1 MINKILR
8 VLAVF
13 FFCLTTFTAGAA
25 TLTKNG
31 KLYLKPNNNWRRD
44 NARFAAYFFLRDNG
58 DKDGTWVSMTDSNC
72 DGVYEVTVPDK
83 NLNYVI
89 FCRMNPNTAAN
100 NWNNGV
106 KWNQTADLQGPS
118 NNNNL
123 YTITENNDNWS
134 SGSWSKITGGC
145 YVAGNGS
152 TGNPWCGGASWNAT
166 GSKLDANGQIKFSKV
181 PSGTYEFKVVSD
193 GQWLGYDKFTA
204 TGSNITC
211 SDNGGNIKF
220 TTTGCADITI
230 KYTSCKTT
238 VNVSYYPT
246 TYYLAIGNTEVE
258 MKLNDAKT
266 EYVVSNQK
274 ITSTDVV
281 KVLVES
287 ACGNVE
293 YKNLDAASCSTV
305 KSTASGITF
314 QKDGYYDFYFK
325 LDNNQLYVGA
335 NSTNPANADKYYLM
349 GIGGDWDNGI
359 LLEANTASAGEY
371 MLLNQPIAADD
382 EFKIVKTSL
391 CADRVYYDN
400 VKESP
405 CSAKVTGGSGNNIKL
420 PTGTYDFYFKESEGI
435 YITPSPSAIKYYLM
449 GINNDWANGIEL
461 KESNENDYELVLT
474 GQEISKAT
482 DAIKIVKKS
491 PCGDEFYA
499 DVKIDSP
506 VPYSFDTD
514 GNIVLEDGSYDFY
527 FDKNTNQIYIG
538 GEITDAQKVFLDPKV
553 GSASTW
559 RDPNETWDKE
569 DARIAVYYFTYD
581 DSKPVG
587 WVTATKCNSYFYA
600 QIPAGYDGYNWVR
613 IKGDT
618 NDWEHDVNQ
627 TDGIKYDSKNT
638 LTKLTGW
645 NQDDHNEIQ
654 YSGVCG
660 EDYENIVCE
669 KEELVII
676 NDTVFVTI
684 NQFVEADPCKYVFKS
699 FEQAFAV
706 LKTKTEICDA
716 SENSMKDL
724 REDVITLKKHV
735 VMQVVFGPM
744 PYRGTEYVGMSGGHV
759 ADASAI
765 FFRNINNTPDAQ
777 YSLVVRTADPKGN
790 RAVLQHPVIRRS
802 RNIVFDNLDIISDSN
817 LRDNALDIDTG
828 EGIDNLE
835 NLSEDYNIVKRPGD
849 ADPSSNITLKNCFL
863 ESFGRNCIHLVGIKG
878 FYAENN
884 EFHTHFDYAAAGG
897 VSSDESMDVVDWGGT
912 IKFINCRDVKFLRNN
927 SEGTLAT
934 SFFIQG
940 CERMLIMNNV
950 FWNENAVAVKN
961 VHETGSTIA
970 NVRLVSFGDKAS
982 ELKLQNIGIYYNTF
996 FIKNNEV
1003 GDGSYDYFD
1012 FFRLGGKE
1020 QPVTGN
1026 IINNFDPN
1034 TIRFQYNNCYS
1045 YDDDIKGN
1053 NDKQNI
1059 EDYAKEHSI
1068 TDDVKTLLFYLQ
1080 GIGQSTDWCQ
1090 CFKYNNFWS
1099 KYDAEE
1105 GHQSSKFEIGKFC
1118 VDGSSGNFETY
1129 NLFENVENN
1138 VCKTDPSRPGSL
1150 VVVGEGLNIGMQIKE
1165 DVSLQGAD
1173 EIFSDRLNPLNEG
1186 NTARPRYPVDV
1197 DNESLS
1203 PYDKINTEPGVINLY
1218 TSKIVGSQ
1226 TTDVLLTSIDLD
1238 ASEVSLSIV
1247 DAHDNTF
1254 DNDPVVLALTDSE
1267 GETISSL
1274 ETVSLKNTPVYITFV
1289 RPENPEKNMDYEA
1302 FLKIM
1307 PAGKNVSEDEKQLVL
1322 RIPVHGHYYHE
1333 LNKIPGAWTVGAF
1346 QQGKKTP
1353 VNTIIWHGTAS
1364 VDWDDRNNWYKTD
1377 GTLVTCLDDLTED
1390 LTVIIPNKDSEK
1402 YITPPNGIS
1411 RYPLLPNIS
1420 NEEAVKKRNENT
1432 EAVNAGSNFDELNPK
1447 LAHTIDMEYGATIVG
1462 VEYLKNQNYAEVKT
1476 EFTARRH
1483 DWLLVGG
1490 VVNPFKLDAEGN
1502 REKDNEGNFVTR
1514 PMVSGDYY
1522 LGHLP
1527 HVYMHSA
1534 NINENSVGWN
1544 ESFAPLDV
1552 EVHPKE
1558 VFAVRLP
1565 NQYGPKKWPA
1575 EVYNRKNAPEIPY
1588 DGNAP
1593 HTYQYTG
1600 RFYNQ
1605 GKNLVYENLEPEKP
1619 VLLTNTYPANINA
1632 YEFQKEKG
1640 TIQIYDYDNKEFRVV
1655 GNDEKDA
1662 EILSQHGFL
1671 FTVGGDRTRLEVQQN
1686 FLNFTGT
1693 GHRSAADEI
1702 YSFRIK
1708 TTNYKESVSSEV
1720 YISFDE
1726 LKEDVANYFT
1736 DAPKVFNGKQTA
1748 LAELYVMRYDKK
1760 WAGISIPEMT
1770 KPIPLGVKVASN
1782 DQKFIF
1788 SLAKS
1793 NLPYEIFLEDR
1804 QEGKTYNLSAGERC
1818 VVEDLV
1824 KGNCEGRFYIN
1835 LQEILEEDEEDDV
1848 PTEVEDASAS
1858 DAGIDIFTQGN
1869 TVVVSSEV
1877 ELKTVIVSDISGKT
1891 QEYKVSGQ
1899 YVRLD
1904 LPVAIGVYTINVIGE
1919 NATRVEKIKLN

>member
-1 MINKILR
+1 MKKILS

-13 FFCLTTFTAGAA
+13 FLCLTSFTAGAA
-25 TLTKNG
+25 NIKEGTII
-31 KLYLKPNNNWRRD
+31 YLKPNSNWVQG
-44 NARFAAYFFLRDNG
+44 NARFAVYFCENG
-58 DKDGTWVSMTDSNC
+58 EKWVDMTLC
-72 DGVYEVTVPDK
+72 ADGVYSAVTPAANNGNGFPKIV
-83 NLNYVI
+83 
-89 FCRMNPNTAAN
+89 FCRMNPSSTAN
-100 NWNNGV
+100 NWDNR
-106 KWNQTADLQGPS
+106 WDQTVDITDYTEGKI
-118 NNNNL
+118 L
-123 YTITENNDNWS
+123 YTINSGAWNNAGGAWS
-134 SGSWSKITGGC
+134 TWEFFITG
-145 YVAGNGS
+145 NGVS
-152 TGNPWCGGASWNAT
+152 DNPWCNENAWNPGLCENKLVNNKITFTNIPEGDYSFKITNGSWAT
-166 GSKLDANGQIKFSKV
+166 
-181 PSGTYEFKVVSD
+181 TYGYSSNFDRGNSTKSDYIEYTNDNDDNIVVKTSV
-193 GQWLGYDKFTA
+193 
-204 TGSNITC
+204 C
-211 SDNGGNIKF
+211 SDI
-220 TTTGCADITI
+220 
-230 KYTSCKTT
+230 T
-238 VNVSYYPT
+238 VNFNSST
-246 TYYLAIGNTEVE
+246 
-258 MKLNDAKT
+258 K
-266 EYVVSNQK
+266 K
-274 ITSTDVV
+274 ITVQ
-281 KVLVES
+281 
-287 ACGNVE
+287 A
-293 YKNLDAASCSTV
+293 
-305 KSTASGITF
+305 TF
-314 QKDGYYDFYFK
+314 HE
-325 LDNNQLYVGA
+325 
-335 NSTNPANADKYYLM
+335 PKYYLM
-349 GIGGDWDNGI
+349 GVDTDGNGETSDNWV
-359 LLEANTASAGEY
+359 
-371 MLLNQPIAADD
+371 ADSNY
-382 EFKIVKTSL
+382 ELIPSQEPG
-391 CADRVYYDN
+391 
-400 VKESP
+400 KE
-405 CSAKVTGGSGNNIKL
+405 N
-420 PTGTYDFYFKESEGI
+420 
-435 YITPSPSAIKYYLM
+435 
-449 GINNDWANGIEL
+449 
-461 KESNENDYELVLT
+461 ELVLL
-474 GQEISKAT
+474 GAT
-482 DAIKIVKKS
+482 IPAANSMKIVKKT

-499 DVKIDSP
+499 DVKIESP
-506 VPYSFDTD
+506 VVYSGGGTGDYPP
-514 GNIVLEDGSYDFY
+514 NIVLEDGIYDFY
-527 FDKNTNQIYIG
+527 FEKNTGKIYIG
-538 GEITDAQKVFLDPKV
+538 GEIKDAQKVFLDPKV
-553 GSASTW
+553 GSANTW
-559 RDPNETWDKE
+559 RDPSETWDKE

-587 WVTATKCNSYFYA
+587 WVTAAKCNSYFYA

-645 NQDDHNEIQ
+645 DQDDHNEIP
-654 YSGVCG
+654 YSGICG

-669 KEELVII
+669 NEELVII

-706 LKTKTEICDA
+706 LKTKSNICDA
-716 SENSMKDL
+716 EEQFYDDL

-744 PYRGTEYVGMSGGHV
+744 PYRGTEYVGMSGGRV

-790 RAVLQHPVIRRS
+790 RAVLLHPVIRRS

-835 NLSEDYNIVKRPGD
+835 GLSTDYNIVKRPGD

-863 ESFGRNCIHLVGIKG
+863 ESFGRNCIHMVGIKG

-884 EFHTHFDYAAAGG
+884 EFHTHFDYKAAGG
-897 VSSDESMDVVDWGGT
+897 AGSTESMDVVDWGGT

-950 FWNENAVAVKN
+950 FWNENAVAVNN
-961 VHETGSTIA
+961 VHQSGSTIA
-970 NVRLVSFGDKAS
+970 NVRLVSFGEKAS

-996 FIKNNEV
+996 FIKNNDV
-1003 GDGSYDYFD
+1003 GDDSYEYFD

-1020 QPVTGN
+1020 QPVLGN

-1053 NDKQNI
+1053 NDKANI
-1059 EDYAKEHSI
+1059 EEYAKQHSI
-1068 TDDVKTLLFYLQ
+1068 AEEIKTLLFYLQ

-1099 KYDAEE
+1099 KYDEVEAT
-1105 GHQSSKFEIGKFC
+1105 QSKFEIGKFC
-1118 VDGSSGNFETY
+1118 IDGPSGNFETY
-1129 NLFENVENN
+1129 NLFEDVEE
-1138 VCKTDPSRPGSL
+1138 VTCKTDPSRPGSL
-1150 VVVGEGLNIGMQIKE
+1150 VVVGDGLNIGMQIKN

-1173 EIFSDRLNPLNEG
+1173 KIFSDRLNPLNEG
-1186 NTARPRYPVDV
+1186 NTARPRYPVNV

-1203 PYDKINTEPGVINLY
+1203 PYDKINTEPGIINLY

-1226 TTDVLLTSIDLD
+1226 TTDVLLTSIDIK
-1238 ASEVSLSIV
+1238 APMVSLTLV
-1247 DAHDNTF
+1247 DAKGEPF
-1254 DNDPVVLALTDSE
+1254 DNDPIVFGLTDSE
-1267 GETISSL
+1267 GNQISS
-1274 ETVSLKNTPVYITFV
+1274 EEVPLKNTPIYITFI
-1289 RPENPEKNMDYEA
+1289 RPSNPTDDVDYEA

-1307 PAGKNVSEDEKQLVL
+1307 PAGNGVTADEEQLVL
-1322 RIPVHGHYYHE
+1322 LIPIHGHYIHE

-1346 QQGKKTP
+1346 QQGKVTP

-1377 GTLVTCLDDLTED
+1377 GTLVTCLDALTED
-1390 LTVIIPNKDSEK
+1390 LTVIIPNKNSEK
-1402 YITPPNGIS
+1402 YITPPEGIS

-1420 NEEAVKKRNENT
+1420 NDEAVKERNKNT

-1447 LAHTIDMEYGATIVG
+1447 LAHTIDMEYGAAIVG
-1462 VEYLKNQNYAEVKT
+1462 VEYLKDKNYAEVKT

-1490 VVNPFKLDAEGN
+1490 VVNPFKVDEEGN
-1502 REKDNEGNFVTR
+1502 VVTR

-1534 NINENSVGWN
+1534 NIGEENGDVKVGWD

-1552 EVHPKE
+1552 EVDPKR

-1575 EVYNRKNAPEIPY
+1575 EVYNRKNNPEIPY

-1593 HTYQYTG
+1593 HTYQYAG

-1605 GKNLVYENLEPEKP
+1605 GKVLTYEDLESGKS

-1632 YEFQKEKG
+1632 YEFQKDKG
-1640 TIQIYDYDNKEFRVV
+1640 TIQIYDYDNKEFRVI

-1671 FTVGGDRTRLEVQQN
+1671 FTVGGDRTRLEVQQAYFN
-1686 FLNFTGT
+1686 YTAT
-1693 GHRSAADEI
+1693 GHRSAAEEI

-1824 KGNCEGRFYIN
+1824 AGNCEGRFYIN
-1835 LQEILEEDEEDDV
+1835 LQEILEEDEEDV
-1848 PTEVEDASAS
+1848 PTEVEETTSSNPA
-1858 DAGIDIFTQGN
+1858 IDIFTNEN
-1869 TVVVSSEV
+1869 TLVVSANSEV
-1877 ELKTVIVSDISGKT
+1877 ELQTIVISDMSGKH
-1891 QEYKVSGQ
+1891 QVYKVSGQ
-1899 YVRLD
+1899 YVVLS
-1904 LPVAIGVYTINVIGE
+1904 LPVSTGVYTVNVVGDTASVI
-1919 NATRVEKIKLN
+1919 EKVKLN

>member
-1 MINKILR
+1 MINKVLSLLVVMILSITYAFGADIKKDAIIYFDISEYPEIQQSIASGKKLQ
-8 VLAVF
+8 VLVGHDSWSEGF
-13 FFCLTTFTAGAA
+13 L
-25 TLTKNG
+25 LTKVSGSDNLYKTS
-31 KLYLKPNNNWRRD
+31 KLPNWGGCTKLG
-44 NARFAAYFFLRDNG
+44 F
-58 DKDGTWVSMTDSNC
+58 MTVDSKWASQGE
-72 DGVYEVTVPDK
+72 GVGGRIQYGYTKTDVF
-83 NLNYVI
+83 NLN
-89 FCRMNPNTAAN
+89 
-100 NWNNGV
+100 
-106 KWNQTADLQGPS
+106 S
-118 NNNNL
+118 N
-123 YTITENNDNWS
+123 I
-134 SGSWSKITGGC
+134 SGSVTFVGNPLIRVNSSSVSITYTLMGVGNDWSKGI
-145 YVAGNGS
+145 AFEP
-152 TGNPWCGGASWNAT
+152 NP
-166 GSKLDANGQIKFSKV
+166 
-181 PSGTYEFKVVSD
+181 
-193 GQWLGYDKFTA
+193 
-204 TGSNITC
+204 
-211 SDNGGNIKF
+211 DN
-220 TTTGCADITI
+220 
-230 KYTSCKTT
+230 
-238 VNVSYYPT
+238 
-246 TYYLAIGNTEVE
+246 E
-258 MKLNDAKT
+258 
-266 EYVVSNQK
+266 
-274 ITSTDVV
+274 
-281 KVLVES
+281 
-287 ACGNVE
+287 
-293 YKNLDAASCSTV
+293 
-305 KSTASGITF
+305 
-314 QKDGYYDFYFK
+314 
-325 LDNNQLYVGA
+325 
-335 NSTNPANADKYYLM
+335 
-349 GIGGDWDNGI
+349 
-359 LLEANTASAGEY
+359 GEY
-371 MLLNQPIAADD
+371 MLLNQKISNSKDAVKVVAVDGSGNKLAYYATVKDSPCSAKVTGGGGNDIKLPDGTYDFYYKAGEIYITPSPSSIKLVLMGVNNDWTNGIELVPNPDKDGEYMLLEQSINNSKDAIKVVRKNPCGD
-382 EFKIVKTSL
+382 EF
-391 CADRVYYDN
+391 YDK

-405 CSAKVTGGSGNNIKL
+405 CSAKVTGGNGSNIKL
-420 PTGTYDFYFKESEGI
+420 PTGTYDFYFKEDEGI
-435 YITPSPSAIKYYLM
+435 YITPSPSTIKYVLM
-449 GINNDWANGIEL
+449 GVNKDWENGIEL
-461 KESNENDYELVLT
+461 KPSDENDYELVLL

-482 DAIKIVKKS
+482 DAIKIVKKT

-506 VPYSFDTD
+506 IPYSGGGTGDNPA
-514 GNIVLEDGSYDFY
+514 NIVLEDGIYDFY
-527 FDKNTNQIYIG
+527 FDKNTGKIYIG
-538 GEITDAQKVFLDPKV
+538 GEINDAQKVFLDPKV

-587 WVTATKCNSYFYA
+587 WVTAAKCNSYFYA

-645 NQDDHNEIQ
+645 NQDDHNEIP

-669 KEELVII
+669 KEELVIV

-684 NQFVEADPCKYVFKS
+684 NQFVEADPCRYVFNS

-706 LKTKTEICDA
+706 LKTKTDICETQEQFFD
-716 SENSMKDL
+716 DL

-735 VMQVVFGPM
+735 VMKVVFGPM
-744 PYRGTEYVGMSGGHV
+744 PYRGTDYVGMSGGHV

-790 RAVLQHPVIRRS
+790 RAVLLHPVIRRS
-802 RNIVFDNLDIISDSN
+802 RNIVLDNLDIISDSN

-835 NLSEDYNIVKRPGD
+835 GLSMDYNIVTRPGD
-849 ADPSSNITLKNCFL
+849 EAPSSNITLKNCFL
-863 ESFGRNCIHLVGIKG
+863 ESFGRNCIHIVGIKG

-884 EFHTHFDYAAAGG
+884 EFHTHFDYTAAGG
-897 VSSDESMDVVDWGGT
+897 ASSAESMDVVDWGGT

-950 FWNENAVAVKN
+950 FWNENAVAVNN
-961 VHETGSTIA
+961 VHQSGSSVA
-970 NVRLVSFGDKAS
+970 NVRLVSFGEKAS

-996 FIKNNEV
+996 FIKNNDV
-1003 GDGSYDYFD
+1003 GDDSYEYFD

-1020 QPVTGN
+1020 QPVLGN

-1053 NDKQNI
+1053 NDKANI
-1059 EDYAKEHSI
+1059 EEYATQHSI
-1068 TDDVKTLLFYLQ
+1068 SEEIKTLLFYLQ

-1090 CFKYNNFWS
+1090 CFQYNNFWS
-1099 KYDAEE
+1099 KFDKKEAT
-1105 GHQSSKFEIGKFC
+1105 HSKFEIGKFC
-1118 VDGSSGNFETY
+1118 IDGPSGNFETY
-1129 NLFENVENN
+1129 NLFEDVEE
-1138 VCKTDPSRPGSL
+1138 VTCKTDPSRPGSL
-1150 VVVGEGLNIGMQIKE
+1150 VVVGDGLNIGMQIKN

-1173 EIFSDRLNPLNEG
+1173 KIFSDRLNPLNEG
-1186 NTARPRYPVDV
+1186 NTARPRYPVNV

-1203 PYDKINTEPGVINLY
+1203 PYDKINTEPGIINLY

-1226 TTDVLLTSIDLD
+1226 TTDVLLTSIDIK
-1238 ASEVSLSIV
+1238 AQMVSLTLV
-1247 DAHDNTF
+1247 DAKGDPF
-1254 DNDPVVLALTDSE
+1254 DNDPIVFGLTDSE
-1267 GETISSL
+1267 GNPISSEEVPL
-1274 ETVSLKNTPVYITFV
+1274 TNTPIYITFV
-1289 RPENPEKNMDYEA
+1289 CPSNPTGDVNYEA
-1302 FLKIM
+1302 FLKII
-1307 PAGKNVSEDEKQLVL
+1307 PAGKGVTADEEQLVL
-1322 RIPVHGHYYHE
+1322 SIPIHGHYYHE

-1346 QQGKKTP
+1346 QQGKVTP

-1364 VDWDDRNNWYKTD
+1364 SLWDDRNNWYKED
-1377 GTLVTCLDDLTED
+1377 GTLVTCLDALTED
-1390 LTVIIPNKDSEK
+1390 LRVIIPNKNSEK
-1402 YITPPNGIS
+1402 YITPPEGIS

-1420 NEEAVKKRNENT
+1420 NDEAVKERNQKWGD
-1432 EAVNAGSNFDELNPK
+1432 EAVNAGSNFDENDPK
-1447 LAHTIDMEYGATIVG
+1447 LAHTIDMEYGAAIVG
-1462 VEYLKNQNYAEVKT
+1462 VENITDKNYAEVKT

-1534 NINENSVGWN
+1534 NIGEENGDVKVGWD
-1544 ESFAPLDV
+1544 ESFAPLGV
-1552 EVHPKE
+1552 EVDPKR

-1575 EVYNRKNAPEIPY
+1575 EVYNRKNGLEGKDQY

-1605 GKNLVYENLEPEKP
+1605 GKVLAYEKLEPGKP

-1632 YEFQKEKG
+1632 GEFQKEKG

-1671 FTVGGDRTRLEVQQN
+1671 FTVGDDRERLQVEQN
-1686 FLNFTGT
+1686 FFNYTAT
-1693 GHRSAADEI
+1693 GHRSAAEEV

-1770 KPIPLGVKVASN
+1770 KPIPLGVKVSSN

-1824 KGNCEGRFYIN
+1824 AGTCEGRFYLMLSEN
-1835 LQEILEEDEEDDV
+1835 EEEELPEDGDEITTDAEE
-1848 PTEVEDASAS
+1848 TESLAN
-1858 DAGIDIFTQGN
+1858 GIDVFTQEN
-1869 TVVVSSEV
+1869 SIVVSCNSEMELMQVVVSDV
-1877 ELKTVIVSDISGKT
+1877 AGRHQV
-1891 QEYKVSGQ
+1891 YNVSGQ
-1899 YVRLD
+1899 YVKLD
-1904 LPVAIGVYTINVIGE
+1904 LPVSTGVYTISVIGDK
-1919 NATRVEKIKLN
+1919 ATRVEKIKLD

>member
-1 MINKILR
+1 MGNLLMRREEIMKTTMINKILSLLVVMILSITCAFGADIKKDAIIYFDISDYPEIQQSIASGKKLQ
-8 VLAVF
+8 VLVGHDSWSEGF
-13 FFCLTTFTAGAA
+13 L
-25 TLTKNG
+25 LTKVSGSDNLYKTS
-31 KLYLKPNNNWRRD
+31 KLPNWGGCTKLG
-44 NARFAAYFFLRDNG
+44 F
-58 DKDGTWVSMTDSNC
+58 MTVDSKWASEGGGVGGRIQYGYTKTDVFNLDSN
-72 DGVYEVTVPDK
+72 
-83 NLNYVI
+83 I
-89 FCRMNPNTAAN
+89 
-100 NWNNGV
+100 
-106 KWNQTADLQGPS
+106 
-118 NNNNL
+118 
-123 YTITENNDNWS
+123 
-134 SGSWSKITGGC
+134 SGSVTFVGNPLLRINSASVSITYTLMGVGNDWSKGI
-145 YVAGNGS
+145 AFEP
-152 TGNPWCGGASWNAT
+152 NP
-166 GSKLDANGQIKFSKV
+166 
-181 PSGTYEFKVVSD
+181 
-193 GQWLGYDKFTA
+193 
-204 TGSNITC
+204 
-211 SDNGGNIKF
+211 DN
-220 TTTGCADITI
+220 
-230 KYTSCKTT
+230 
-238 VNVSYYPT
+238 
-246 TYYLAIGNTEVE
+246 E
-258 MKLNDAKT
+258 
-266 EYVVSNQK
+266 
-274 ITSTDVV
+274 
-281 KVLVES
+281 
-287 ACGNVE
+287 
-293 YKNLDAASCSTV
+293 
-305 KSTASGITF
+305 
-314 QKDGYYDFYFK
+314 
-325 LDNNQLYVGA
+325 
-335 NSTNPANADKYYLM
+335 
-349 GIGGDWDNGI
+349 
-359 LLEANTASAGEY
+359 GEY
-371 MLLNQPIAADD
+371 MLLNQ
-382 EFKIVKTSL
+382 KISNSKDAVKVVPVNNGTKL
-391 CADRVYYDN
+391 AYYSD
-400 VKESP
+400 VKDSP
-405 CSAKVTGGSGNNIKL
+405 CSAKVTKDSDNNIKLPDGTYDFYYKAGKIYITPSPSSIKLVLMGVNNDWTTGIELVPNPDKDGEYMLLEQSINNSKDAIKVVRKNPCGSDFYDTVKESSCSAKVSRDKDNNIKL

-435 YITPSPSAIKYYLM
+435 YITPSPSTIKYVLM
-449 GINNDWANGIEL
+449 GVNKDWENGIEL
-461 KESNENDYELVLT
+461 KPSDENDYELVLL
-474 GQEISKAT
+474 GQEISKAK

-506 VPYSFDTD
+506 VPYSGGGTGDNPA
-514 GNIVLEDGSYDFY
+514 NIVLEDGIYDFY
-527 FDKNTNQIYIG
+527 FDKNTGKIYIG

-559 RDPNETWDKE
+559 RDPDETWDKG

-587 WVTATKCNSYFYA
+587 WVTAAKCNSYFYA

-613 IKGDT
+613 IEGDT

-627 TDGIKYDSKNT
+627 TDGIKYDAKNT

-645 NQDDHNEIQ
+645 KQDDHNEIP

-669 KEELVII
+669 NEELVII

-684 NQFVEADPCKYVFKS
+684 NQFVEADPCKYVFNS

-706 LKTKTEICDA
+706 LKTKSNICDA
-716 SENSMKDL
+716 EEQFFDDL

-765 FFRNINNTPDAQ
+765 FFRNINNSPDAQ

-790 RAVLQHPVIRRS
+790 RAVLLHPVIRRS
-802 RNIVFDNLDIISDSN
+802 RNIVFDNIDIMSDSN

-835 NLSEDYNIVKRPGD
+835 GLSMDYNIVTRPGD
-849 ADPSSNITLKNCFL
+849 EAPSSNITLKNCFL
-863 ESFGRNCIHLVGIKG
+863 ESFGRNCIHVVGIKG

-897 VSSDESMDVVDWGGT
+897 VESEESMDVVDWGGT

-950 FWNENAVAVKN
+950 FWNQNAVEVKN
-961 VHETGSTIA
+961 VHQSGSTVA
-970 NVRLVSFGDKAS
+970 NVRLVSFGEKAS

-996 FIKNNEV
+996 FIKNNDV
-1003 GDGSYDYFD
+1003 GDNSYDYFD

-1059 EDYAKEHSI
+1059 EEYAKDHSI

-1080 GIGQSTDWCQ
+1080 GIGESTDWCQ

-1099 KYDAEE
+1099 KYDKNN
-1105 GHQSSKFEIGKFC
+1105 GNQSSKFEIGKFC
-1118 VDGSSGNFETY
+1118 EGPYETY
-1129 NLFENVENN
+1129 NLYQDVVE
-1138 VCKTDPSRPGSL
+1138 VTCKTDPSRPGSL
-1150 VVVGEGLNIGMQIKE
+1150 VVVGDGLNIGMQVTE

-1173 EIFSDRLNPLNEG
+1173 KIFSDRLNPLNEG
-1186 NTARPRYPVDV
+1186 NTARPRYPVNV
-1197 DNESLS
+1197 NNESLS
-1203 PYDKINTEPGVINLY
+1203 PYDKINNEPGVIELY

-1226 TTDVLLTSIDLD
+1226 TTNVVLTSLDLK
-1238 ASEVSLSIV
+1238 AANVNLSLV
-1247 DAHDNTF
+1247 DAQG
-1254 DNDPVVLALTDSE
+1254 NDFNNYYDVDKKLPIFRITDDE
-1267 GETISSL
+1267 QNNITSL
-1274 ETVSLKNTPVYITFV
+1274 PTQLKSTPVYVTFI
-1289 RPENPEKNMDYEA
+1289 RPANPSDDVVNYEA
-1302 FLKIM
+1302 FLKITPSGNNV
-1307 PAGKNVSEDEKQLVL
+1307 PADEKQFVL
-1322 RIPVHGHYYHE
+1322 LIPIHGHYYDK

-1346 QQGKKTP
+1346 QQGKVTP

-1377 GTLVTCLDDLTED
+1377 GTLVTCLDALTED
-1390 LTVIIPNKDSEK
+1390 LTVIIPNKNSEK
-1402 YITPPNGIS
+1402 YITPPAGIS
-1411 RYPLLPNIS
+1411 RYPLLPNVS
-1420 NEEAVKKRNENT
+1420 SDDKVTERNTKWGT
-1432 EAVNAGSNFDELNPK
+1432 EAVNAGNNLDTKNPK
-1447 LAHTIDMEYGATIVG
+1447 LAHTIDMEYGASIVG
-1462 VEYLKNQNYAEVKT
+1462 VEWLSNKNYAEVKT

-1490 VVNPFKLDAEGN
+1490 VVNPFEEDEEGN
-1502 REKDNEGNFVTR
+1502 LVKDQEGNLKTR
-1514 PMVSGDYY
+1514 PMVSGDYFLNY
-1522 LGHLP
+1522 LP

-1534 NINENSVGWN
+1534 KITKSKINVDEDSVGWN
-1544 ESFAPLDV
+1544 ESFAPLEV
-1552 EVHPKE
+1552 EVDPKE
-1558 VFAVRLP
+1558 VFAIRLP
-1565 NQYGPKKWPA
+1565 NQYGPKKYPA
-1575 EVYNRKNAPEIPY
+1575 VVYNRKNNIPVEDQY
-1588 DGNAP
+1588 DGDAP
-1593 HTYQYTG
+1593 HAYKYTG

-1605 GKNLVYENLEPEKP
+1605 GKVLVYDHLVEETP

-1671 FTVGGDRTRLEVQQN
+1671 FTPGKDRKRLEIDQEL
-1686 FLNFTGT
+1686 LNFTGT
-1693 GHRSAADEI
+1693 GHRSAAEEV

-1770 KPIPLGVKVASN
+1770 KPIPLGVKVSSN

-1824 KGNCEGRFYIN
+1824 VGNCEGRFYLMLSEN
-1835 LQEILEEDEEDDV
+1835 EEEELPEDGDEITTDAEE
-1848 PTEVEDASAS
+1848 TESLAN
-1858 DAGIDIFTQGN
+1858 GIDIFTQEN
-1869 TVVVSSEV
+1869 SIVVSCNSEMELMQVVVSDV
-1877 ELKTVIVSDISGKT
+1877 AGRHQV
-1891 QEYKVSGQ
+1891 YNVSGQ
-1899 YVRLD
+1899 YVKLD
-1904 LPVAIGVYTINVIGE
+1904 LPVSTGVYTISVIGDK
-1919 NATRVEKIKLN
+1919 ATRVEKIKLD

>member
-1 MINKILR
+1 MGYLLMRREENMKTMMNKILSI
-8 VLAVF
+8 LAVF

-25 TLTKNG
+25 NIKEGTII
-31 KLYLKPNNNWRRD
+31 YLKPNSNWVQG
-44 NARFAAYFFLRDNG
+44 NARFAVYFCDNG
-58 DKDGTWVSMTDSNC
+58 EKWVDMTLC
-72 DGVYEVTVPDK
+72 ADGVYSAVTPAANNGDGFPK
-83 NLNYVI
+83 II
-89 FCRMNPNTAAN
+89 FCRMKPSPTAN
-100 NWNNGV
+100 NWDNR
-106 KWNQTADLQGPS
+106 WDQTVDITNYTEGKI
-118 NNNNL
+118 L
-123 YTITENNDNWS
+123 YTINSGAWNNAGGTW
-134 SGSWSKITGGC
+134 GTWGYFITG
-145 YVAGNGS
+145 NGVS
-152 TGNPWCGGASWNAT
+152 DNPWCNENAWNPGLCENKLVNNKITFTNIPEGDYSFKITNGSWAT
-166 GSKLDANGQIKFSKV
+166 
-181 PSGTYEFKVVSD
+181 TYGYSSNFDKGNSTKSDYIEYTNDKDNNIVVKTSV
-193 GQWLGYDKFTA
+193 
-204 TGSNITC
+204 C
-211 SDNGGNIKF
+211 SDITVNFNSSTKKITVQATFHEPKYVLMGVNNDW
-220 TTTGCADITI
+220 TTGIELVPNPD
-230 KYTSCKTT
+230 
-238 VNVSYYPT
+238 
-246 TYYLAIGNTEVE
+246 
-258 MKLNDAKT
+258 
-266 EYVVSNQK
+266 
-274 ITSTDVV
+274 
-281 KVLVES
+281 KV
-287 ACGNVE
+287 
-293 YKNLDAASCSTV
+293 
-305 KSTASGITF
+305 
-314 QKDGYYDFYFK
+314 
-325 LDNNQLYVGA
+325 
-335 NSTNPANADKYYLM
+335 
-349 GIGGDWDNGI
+349 
-359 LLEANTASAGEY
+359 GEY
-371 MLLNQPIAADD
+371 MLLEQPINNSKDAIKVVKKTPCGDD
-382 EFKIVKTSL
+382 FYHTIKSGSA
-391 CADRVYYDN
+391 CGSNDSNDN
-400 VKESP
+400 
-405 CSAKVTGGSGNNIKL
+405 NNIKL
-420 PTGTYDFYFKESEGI
+420 PTGIYDFYFKEDEGI
-435 YITPSPSAIKYYLM
+435 YITPSPSAIKYVLM
-449 GINNDWANGIEL
+449 GVKGDWITGIEL
-461 KESNENDYELVLT
+461 EPKGDNEMMLL

-482 DAIKIVKKS
+482 DAIKIVKKT

-506 VPYSFDTD
+506 VVYSGGGTGDNPP
-514 GNIVLEDGSYDFY
+514 NIVLEDGIYDFY
-527 FDKNTNQIYIG
+527 LEKSTGKIYIG

-553 GSASTW
+553 GSANTW
-559 RDPNETWDKE
+559 RDPNETWDKG

-587 WVTATKCNSYFYA
+587 WVTAAKCNSYFYA

-613 IKGDT
+613 IEGDT

-645 NQDDHNEIQ
+645 DQDDHNEIP

-669 KEELVII
+669 NEELVIV

-684 NQFVEADPCKYVFKS
+684 NQFVEADPCKYVFNS

-706 LKTKTEICDA
+706 LKTKTDICDA
-716 SENSMKDL
+716 QEQFFDDL

-790 RAVLQHPVIRRS
+790 RAVLLHPVIRRS

-828 EGIDNLE
+828 EGLDNLE
-835 NLSEDYNIVKRPGD
+835 GLSEDYNIVKRPGD

-863 ESFGRNCIHLVGIKG
+863 ESFGRNCIHIVGIKG

-884 EFHTHFDYAAAGG
+884 EFHTHFDYTAAGG
-897 VSSDESMDVVDWGGT
+897 AGSAESMDVVDWGGT

-950 FWNENAVAVKN
+950 FWNENSVAVKN
-961 VHETGSTIA
+961 VHETGHTVA
-970 NVRLVSFGDKAS
+970 NVRLVSFGEKAS

-996 FIKNNEV
+996 FIKDNEV

-1053 NDKQNI
+1053 NDKTNI
-1059 EDYAKEHSI
+1059 EEYAKEHSI
-1068 TDDVKTLLFYLQ
+1068 SDDIKTLLFYLQ
-1080 GIGQSTDWCQ
+1080 GIGESTDWCQ
-1090 CFKYNNFWS
+1090 CFQYNNFWS
-1099 KYDAEE
+1099 KFDKKEAT
-1105 GHQSSKFEIGKFC
+1105 QSRFEIGKFC
-1118 VDGSSGNFETY
+1118 IDGPSGNFETY
-1129 NLFENVENN
+1129 NLFENVEE
-1138 VCKTDPSRPGSL
+1138 VTCKTDPSRPGSL
-1150 VVVGEGLNIGMQIKE
+1150 VVVGDELNIGMQIKN

-1173 EIFSDRLNPLNEG
+1173 KIFSDRLNPLNEG
-1186 NTARPRYPVDV
+1186 NTARPRYPVEV

-1203 PYDKINTEPGVINLY
+1203 PYDKIHTEPGVINLY
-1218 TSKIVGSQ
+1218 TSKLVGSQ
-1226 TTDVLLTSIDLD
+1226 TTDVLLTSIDIK
-1238 ASEVSLSIV
+1238 AQMVSLTLV
-1247 DAHDNTF
+1247 DAKGEPF
-1254 DNDPVVLALTDSE
+1254 DNDPIVFGLTDSE
-1267 GETISSL
+1267 GNQISS
-1274 ETVSLKNTPVYITFV
+1274 EEVPLKNTPIYITFV
-1289 RPENPEKNMDYEA
+1289 RPANPTGNMDYEA
-1302 FLKIM
+1302 FLKII
-1307 PAGKNVSEDEKQLVL
+1307 PAGKGVTADEEQLVL
-1322 RIPVHGHYYHE
+1322 LIPIHGHYYHT

-1346 QQGKKTP
+1346 QQGKVTP
-1353 VNTIIWHGTAS
+1353 VNTIIWHGTTS
-1364 VDWDDRNNWYKTD
+1364 SLWDDRNNWYKED
-1377 GTLVTCLDDLTED
+1377 GTLVTCLDALTED
-1390 LTVIIPNKDSEK
+1390 LRVIIPNKNSQK
-1402 YITPPNGIS
+1402 YITPPEGIS
-1411 RYPLLPNIS
+1411 RYPLLPNVS
-1420 NEEAVKKRNENT
+1420 SEEFVKERNDKWGD
-1432 EAVNAGSNFDELNPK
+1432 EAVNAGSNFDEKDPK
-1447 LAHTIDMEYGATIVG
+1447 LAHTIDMEYGAAIVG
-1462 VEYLKNQNYAEVKT
+1462 VENITDKNYAEVKT

-1490 VVNPFKLDAEGN
+1490 VVNPFKVDEEGN
-1502 REKDNEGNFVTR
+1502 LEKDSEGNLVTR

-1534 NINENSVGWN
+1534 NINGNSVGWD

-1552 EVHPKE
+1552 EVDPKR

-1575 EVYNRKNAPEIPY
+1575 EVYNRKNGLEGKDQY

-1605 GKNLVYENLEPEKP
+1605 GKVLAYEDLESGKP

-1632 YEFQKEKG
+1632 GEFQKAKG
-1640 TIQIYDYDNKEFRVV
+1640 TIQIYDYDNKEFRVI

-1671 FTVGGDRTRLEVQQN
+1671 FTVGVGRDRLQVDQN
-1686 FLNFTGT
+1686 FFNYTAT
-1693 GHRSAADEI
+1693 GHRSAAEEV

-1726 LKEDVANYFT
+1726 LKEDVANYLT

-1824 KGNCEGRFYIN
+1824 AGNCEGRFYIN
-1835 LQEILEEDEEDDV
+1835 LQEIVEEDEEEDV
-1848 PTEVEDASAS
+1848 PTDVEEASSSNPA
-1858 DAGIDIFTQGN
+1858 IDIFTNEN
-1869 TVVVSSEV
+1869 TLVVSANSEV
-1877 ELKTVIVSDISGKT
+1877 ELQTIIVSDMSGKH
-1891 QEYKVSGQ
+1891 QVYKVSGQ
-1899 YVRLD
+1899 YVVLS
-1904 LPVAIGVYTINVIGE
+1904 LPVSTGVYTVNVVGDTASVI
-1919 NATRVEKIKLN
+1919 EKVKLN